1 MKLGRR
7 YRINDP
13 VSLYDGRVGTLEH
26 VHGAQAWVLL
36 ETRLIRVNVAGLTDR
51 NVLQEDRIDY
61 QPRHQL
67 VWDDAE
73 SMV

>member
-26 VHGAQAWVLL
+26 VHGAQAWVLFD
-36 ETRLIRVNVAGLTDR
+36 TRLIRVSVAGLTDK
-51 NVLQEDRIDY
+51 NVLQIDY

-67 VWDDAE
+67 VWGDAE
-73 SMV
+73 TL